1 MMPLAHI
8 KTWPSVPTKAYRWLK
23 SIPFLRAS
31 PPAKRCRFT
40 GERRPTNFPPLFWD
54 NLSNVSLTT
63 RALRELDRRNEAQ
76 QHSPISS
83 GSGEAVPKDKARFA
97 RHGGPDL
104 RHLRGF
110 PAPMASTQSS
120 KTSRRTQSTEA
131 TSVGG
136 RSSKSSAY
144 NKNFQEHLIDH
155 GVYLADQTDAEPRN
169 LDSLHDQLLVPRTS
183 LSPSTF
189 SQPKFRDFQKK
200 NNQVAFESDVMRT
213 ILPVLC
219 GDHDDIPSQ
228 QNVLFTE
235 LEPITNNTAVK
246 PKPDLFDGASLQ
258 DLHQDLRG
266 DQRLRSTIILCDA
279 QNDIRRRNDRKTS
292 CTMITKHSARVTLP
306 SSHHAMAK
314 QHERLLHGVLSD
326 VDDDHDPL
334 DNLIPEKRRLA
345 RAMVGNLPPSCDEQ
359 VRYMQDVLFLLE
371 DNWNPPRGRA

>member
-1 MMPLAHI
+1 MPLAHI

-155 GVYLADQTDAEPRN
+155 GV
-169 LDSLHDQLLVPRTS
+169 
-183 LSPSTF
+183 
-189 SQPKFRDFQKK
+189 
-200 NNQVAFESDVMRT
+200 AFESDVMRT

-306 SSHHAMAK
+306 SSHHAMG
-314 QHERLLHGVLSD
+314 LPLSC
-326 VDDDHDPL
+326 
-334 DNLIPEKRRLA
+334 EKA
-345 RAMVGNLPPSCDEQ
+345 
-359 VRYMQDVLFLLE
+359 
-371 DNWNPPRGRA
+371 